1 MTRGWSV
8 TAGLVGILVGST
20 VAVRG
25 AGGDPGGLGVPGL
38 LFPPVEAPAEAAEDV
53 AARAERE
60 LAQFLAGEGGADSLV
75 MGEAEVGA
83 VLRSRVRD
91 RLPRGVS
98 DLRVELRG
106 PTAAVSARLHFDR
119 LETGGDAPRRLAQF
133 LGDSARVE
141 VEMEPSVAEP
151 GRGRLALRG
160 LRAGGLSLPS
170 GLLPVVLRQLGVETE
185 GGGGDPSV
193 VLSLPSAITSVAVG
207 DGRVVLRRSGG
218 R

>member
-1 MTRGWSV
+1 MTRGWGV
-8 TAGLVGILVGST
+8 TAGLVVILVGSGI
-20 VAVRG
+20 AVRG
-25 AGGDPGGLGVPGL
+25 SGGDPGGLGVPGL
-38 LFPPVEAPAEAAEDV
+38 LFPPDEAPAEAAEDV

-60 LAQFLAGEGGADSLV
+60 LAQFLAGEIAGDSLV

-98 DLRVELRG
+98 DLRVELRA
-106 PTAAVSARLHFDR
+106 PTAAVSARLRFDR
-119 LETGGDAPRRLAQF
+119 LETGGDAPRRLGQF

-141 VEMEPSVAEP
+141 VEVEPSVVEP
-151 GRGRLALRG
+151 GRGRLTVRG

-170 GLLPVVLRQLGVETE
+170 GLLPVVLEQLGVETE
-185 GGGGDPSV
+185 RGRGDPSV
-193 VLSLPSAITSVAVG
+193 PLPLPSAISSVAVG